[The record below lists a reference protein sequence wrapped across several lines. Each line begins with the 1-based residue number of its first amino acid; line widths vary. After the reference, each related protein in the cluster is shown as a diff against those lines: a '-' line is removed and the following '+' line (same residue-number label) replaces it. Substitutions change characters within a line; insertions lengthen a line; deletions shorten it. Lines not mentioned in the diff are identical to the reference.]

1 MRSAGFARPSRR
13 ASRRPASTSA
23 CCSCASRAERP
34 RGEAQEAF
42 RAAIECG
49 LDVGWCGLAEVLE
62 GDARR
67 DALEQ
72 CPLTWWE
79 TEDSAS

>member
-1 MRSAGFARPSRR
+1 MLN
-13 ASRRPASTSA
+13 PAA
-23 CCSCASRAERP
+23 P
-34 RGEAQEAF
+34 F